1 MSTPDSPEEDLRGAR
16 PNLGRLSDDL
26 RALRDQARGQ
36 RLTVRDVEAA
46 LRGRGMA
53 MLILILG
60 LPFCL
65 PAPMMGISTPFG
77 LAIAFL
83 GLRLMLGLKPWLPKW
98 LLDKE
103 IPAPVLEKVIHSA
116 ERVVLKLEKVVRARW
131 NFMRWPGMLRVIG
144 AAVFCSGLVLSLPIL
159 LPFTNT
165 VPGVAVVLLALGLME
180 GDGLLVM
187 AGFGL
192 TAASVAGVAV
202 LVALGKLGLET
213 LGLAASRFPAGPMRF
228 S

>member
-1 MSTPDSPEEDLRGAR
+1 VPR
-16 PNLGRLSDDL
+16 RLSDDL
-26 RALRDQARGQ
+26 RALRDQAQGP

-53 MLILILG
+53 MFILILG

-65 PAPMMGISTPFG
+65 PAPMVGISTPFG
-77 LAIAFL
+77 FAIAFL
-83 GLRLMLGLKPWLPKW
+83 GLRLMLGLKPWLPK
-98 LLDKE
+98 LLLEREIPVRVLDK
-103 IPAPVLEKVIHSA
+103 VLRSA
-116 ERVVLKLEKVVRARW
+116 ERIALKLEKVVRVRW
-131 NFMRWPGMLRVIG
+131 NFMRWPGMRRVVG
-144 AAVFCSGLVLSLPIL
+144 AAILTSGLVLSLPIL

-187 AGFGL
+187 AGLLL
-192 TAASVAGVAV
+192 TAGAVAGVAA

-213 LGLAASRFPAGPMRF
+213 LGLAVSQVPAGPMGIF
-228 S
+228 